1 MPQMY
6 RKESSRKDNRK
17 WNQIWKGGL
26 NYYRWVQ
33 FPYTETGRAEGS
45 QEMSLEHDK
54 NFDSPLLG
62 SPSTSY
68 IKQSLR
74 QGRLTRFV

>member
-1 MPQMY
+1 MH
-6 RKESSRKDNRK
+6 RKECSRKDNRK

-26 NYYRWVQ
+26 DYYRWVQ

-45 QEMSLEHDK
+45 QEMSLRHDK
-54 NFDSPLLG
+54 NSDSLLG

-68 IKQSLR
+68 VKHSLR
-74 QGRLTRFV
+74 QGRLTCFV